1 MAPPAR
7 IAHADWGTAPAKRV
21 VATADPRDG
30 VYFAHAPRTVRL
42 TGGLLDRMYVGTQP
56 SRQALLR
63 FDFPIGVPRAYAE
76 KAGISSFADWFARL
90 DPRAP
95 FFKVAEHVSD
105 VSVERPFF
113 PPNITTKSP
122 GIKAEFRDRLGL
134 SA

>member
-1 MAPPAR
+1 MASPAPIR
-7 IAHADWGTAPAKRV
+7 LPDRSAP
-21 VATADPRDG
+21 
-30 VYFAHAPRTVRL
+30 
-42 TGGLLDRMYVGTQP
+42 GLR
-56 SRQALLR
+56 
-63 FDFPIGVPRAYAE
+63 E

-105 VSVERPFF
+105 VTVERPFF
-113 PPNITTKSP
+113 PPNITTKSH